1 MSKANL
7 VRVGWARIKH
17 QIPAV
22 IAAALMYG
30 GLNQMISTLRYPLT
44 GAVLGLINFII
55 RTGFR
60 NVFLLQNPYS
70 GVPWTFH
77 VRVAAVGVM
86 VMTVGLLVGVWV
98 NAKAGG
104 ISADMH
110 SG

>member
-1 MSKANL
+1 MTKANL

-22 IAAALMYG
+22 IAAALVYG
-30 GLNQMISTLRYPLT
+30 GLHQTISTLRWTLA

-60 NVFLLQNPYS
+60 DVFPLENPYS

-104 ISADMH
+104 ISSDRH